1 MKDKDFNLPHDEN
14 DTIKFLNCIKKRCIF
29 ETIILIN

>member
-14 DTIKFLNCIKKRCIF
+14 DTIKLLNCIKKDVYLRRLF
-29 ETIILIN
+29 